1 MEQMGLLPGLLLTS
15 QARSFARSTFEAIE
29 KRLKELA

>member
-1 MEQMGLLPGLLLTS
+1 MGWLPRLFLSG
-15 QARSFARSTFEAIE
+15 QARQFAESTFEAIE